1 MKAPLALLVLSL
13 IASAAPRAEA
23 IEPADAD
30 VTVREEK
37 GIYHVAAT
45 FSVAQ
50 SALIVSRC

>member
-1 MKAPLALLVLSL
+1 MNAPFALLVLSL